1 MDELEILPEP
11 AGELDWKVVRE
22 LRDVVVDR
30 LSASQVPQAHQR
42 EHGRDIIRRT
52 VTSWVEQQLKAG
64 SRPPSSYT
72 AQLQDAI
79 FDSVFQLGRLQPLLR
94 PDVENVEI
102 HGCDTTWL
110 RLQSGGL
117 VRGPRV
123 ADSDEDLVAELQF
136 LASRAGRSLSA
147 SHPRL
152 HMELPD
158 GSRLAAVIVTTRR
171 PQVVIR
177 RHLLQAATVSDL
189 VRKKALTPALAEFLG
204 AAVRAKRNI
213 IVCGG
218 QNSGKTT
225 LIRSLAGLIPPHERW
240 ATAEQEYELHLD
252 KLGHHPHLVVFQ
264 AREGGSEI
272 GANGRAAGEVS
283 LQEIVRD
290 SLRMNL
296 SRILVGEVRGSEVIP
311 MLDAMSTGD
320 GGSMC
325 TLHARSAPDAVER
338 LVVLCGRHGVTPE
351 VAYRWI
357 AGAVDL
363 IVHLQMWD
371 ETAVGGGR
379 TRFVSQVTEVVG
391 MGEGG
396 RPALNTLFHT
406 PGTAPEAAPT
416 GISPQC
422 APDLRRNGFDMGW
435 LQHGRAP
442 VRQLGGVW

>member
-1 MDELEILPEP
+1 MGEYEVLPASGP
-11 AGELDWKVVRE
+11 ELDWAVVRQ

-30 LSASQVPQAHQR
+30 LSSSRVSQAHQR
-42 EHGRDIIRRT
+42 ERGREIIGRT
-52 VTSWVEQQLKAG
+52 VASWVQEQISAG
-64 SRPPSSYT
+64 QRPASSYT
-72 AQLQDAI
+72 TRLQQAI
-79 FDSVFQLGRLQPLLR
+79 FDSVFRLGRLQPLLR
-94 PDVENVEI
+94 PDTENVEI

-110 RLQSGGL
+110 RLQSGQL
-117 VRGPRV
+117 VQGPAV
-123 ADSDEDLVAELQF
+123 ADSDEELVAELQF

-158 GSRLAAVIVTTRR
+158 GSRLAAVIATTRR

-177 RHLLQAATVSDL
+177 RHLLQTATVQDL
-189 VRKKALTPALAEFLG
+189 VAKKALTPALAQFLG

-213 IVCGG
+213 VVCGG

-225 LIRSLAGLIPPHERW
+225 LIRSLAGLIPAHERW

-252 KLGHHPHLVVFQ
+252 KVDQHPHLVAFQ

-272 GANGRAAGEVS
+272 GADGRAAGEVS

-296 SRILVGEVRGSEVIP
+296 SRIVVGEVRGSEVIP

-338 LVVLCGRHGVTPE
+338 LVVLCGRYGVTPE

-357 AGAVDL
+357 AGAVDV

-371 ETAVGGGR
+371 ETALGGGR
-379 TRFVSQVTEVVG
+379 TRFVGQVSEVVG

-396 RPALNTLFHT
+396 RPALNTLFQSQG
-406 PGTAPEAAPT
+406 GTPEAVPT
-416 GISPQC
+416 GIAPQC
-422 APDLRRNGFDMGW
+422 APELRRAGFDMGW
-435 LQHGRAP
+435 LQRGRSP
-442 VRQLGGVW
+442 VPQTGGAW

>member
-1 MDELEILPEP
+1 MVELDVLPG
-11 AGELDWKVVRE
+11 AALELDWAVVRQ

-30 LSASQVPQAHQR
+30 LSSHRVPEAHQR

-52 VTSWVEQQLKAG
+52 VTSWVQEQVSTG
-64 SRPPSSYT
+64 FRPASAYT
-72 AQLQDAI
+72 AQLQQAI
-79 FDSVFQLGRLQPLLR
+79 FDAVFGLGRLQPLLR
-94 PDVENVEI
+94 ADVENIEI
-102 HGCDTTWL
+102 HGSDTTWL
-110 RLQSGGL
+110 RLQSGQL
-117 VRGPRV
+117 VRGPAV
-123 ADSDEDLVAELQF
+123 ADSDEELVAELQF

-158 GSRLAAVIVTTRR
+158 GSRLAAVIATTRR

-177 RHLLQAATVSDL
+177 RHLLQSATVEEL
-189 VRKKALTPALAEFLG
+189 VAKKAMTPGLAQFLG
-204 AAVRAKRNI
+204 GAVRARRNI
-213 IVCGG
+213 VVCGG

-225 LIRSLAGLIPPHERW
+225 LIRSLAGLIPAHERW

-252 KLGHHPHLVVFQ
+252 KLGRHPHLVAFQ

-272 GANGRAAGEVS
+272 GVDGRAAGEVS

-296 SRILVGEVRGSEVIP
+296 SRIVVGEVRGSEVVP

-325 TLHARSAPDAVER
+325 TLHARSAHDAVER
-338 LVVLCGRHGVTPE
+338 LVVLCGRYGVAPE

-357 AGAVDL
+357 AGSVDL

-371 ETAVGGGR
+371 ETAVGGAR
-379 TRFVSQVTEVVG
+379 TRFVGHVAEVVG

-396 RPALNTLFHT
+396 RPALNDLFHT
-406 PGTAPEAAPT
+406 PGGTGEAVPT
-416 GISPQC
+416 GIVPQC
-422 APDLRRNGFDMGW
+422 AEELRRAGFDLGW
-435 LQHGRAP
+435 LQVSPSAN
-442 VRQLGGVW
+442 GGLW

>member
-1 MDELEILPEP
+1 VDELEVLPAP
-11 AGELDWKVVRE
+11 AQDLDWRVVRQ

-30 LSASQVPQAHQR
+30 LSASRVPQAHQR
-42 EHGRDIIRRT
+42 ERGREIIQRT
-52 VTSWVEQQLKAG
+52 VASWVQEQIASG
-64 SRPPSSYT
+64 SRPASSYT
-72 AQLQDAI
+72 TLLQEAI
-79 FDSVFQLGRLQPLLR
+79 FDSVFQLGRLQSLLR
-94 PDVENVEI
+94 PDVENIEI

-110 RLQSGGL
+110 RMQSGEL
-117 VRGPRV
+117 VRGPGV
-123 ADSDEDLVAELQF
+123 ADSDEELVAELQF

-158 GSRLAAVIVTTRR
+158 GSRLAAVIATTRR

-177 RHLLQAATVSDL
+177 RHLLQRATVEDL
-189 VRKKALTPALAEFLG
+189 VTKRALTPALAAFLS

-213 IVCGG
+213 VVCGG

-252 KLGHHPHLVVFQ
+252 KLRQHPHLVSFQ

-272 GANGRAAGEVS
+272 GADGRAAGEVS

-338 LVVLCGRHGVTPE
+338 LVVLCGRYGVTPE

-357 AGAVDL
+357 AGSVDL

-371 ETAVGGGR
+371 ESAVGGGR
-379 TRFVSQVTEVVG
+379 TRFVSQVSEIVG

-396 RPALNTLFHT
+396 RPAINTLFQGQGNT
-406 PGTAPEAAPT
+406 PEAVPT
-416 GISPQC
+416 GIAPQC
-422 APDLRRNGFDMGW
+422 APELRRNGFDMGW
-435 LQHGRAP
+435 LQHGRVPLA
-442 VRQLGGVW
+442 QTGGVW